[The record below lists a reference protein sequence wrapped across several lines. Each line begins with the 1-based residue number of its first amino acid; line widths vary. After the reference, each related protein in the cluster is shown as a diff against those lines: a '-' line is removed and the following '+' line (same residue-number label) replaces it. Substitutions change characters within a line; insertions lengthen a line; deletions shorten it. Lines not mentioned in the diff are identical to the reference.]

1 MLSSGLTWHFFPR
14 ENRVL
19 ETWFIYRP
27 LYPRFVCDVFIHV
40 EPADL
45 WVPPRNRV
53 SETQFLIGFFK
64 NKPSLTPLSLSLSHI
79 PLHSLSL
86 TLSLSLSRL
95 SHTLS
100 TLSRSRLSTLTHT
113 PSHTRVSPPS
123 HRHPLMLAPLSLS
136 RLSHSPFPLSLSLH
150 SQAPSPL
157 SVSSLKYD
165 FLIVWFFH
173 VGLWFL
179 FQNYDWFDCFVCYF
193 VWFPRKCEKNF
204 LFCAEIVVFEKI

>member
-1 MLSSGLTWHFFPR
+1 MTCSSTWK
-14 ENRVL
+14 
-19 ETWFIYRP
+19 
-27 LYPRFVCDVFIHV
+27 
-40 EPADL
+40 PADL
-45 WVPPRNRV
+45 WVPPGNWV
-53 SETQFLIGFFK
+53 SETRFLIGFFK

-95 SHTLS
+95 PHTLS
-100 TLSRSRLSTLTHT
+100 TLSRSHLSTLTHT

-123 HRHPLMLAPLSLS
+123 HRHPLTLTPLSLT
-136 RLSHSPFPLSLSLH
+136 LSTIT
-150 SQAPSPL
+150 QSPL
-157 SVSSLKYD
+157 SSTFSTLSQ
-165 FLIVWFFH
+165 FSQVWFSYCVIFH

-179 FQNYDWFDCFVCYF
+179 FQNYDWFDCFVCYS